1 MYECPSTAQTNDT
14 KYEAIKEMCRLCG
27 FSHGQHRCIDLSST
41 VRLWVYAQ
49 GRMLAH
55 LEGLLTFSPNLV
67 AASGQ
72 FDDVDE
78 AEGAASGG
86 GDQGQDGGRG
96 EGGMNGHG
104 ADTTQ

>member
-1 MYECPSTAQTNDT
+1 
-14 KYEAIKEMCRLCG
+14 
-27 FSHGQHRCIDLSST
+27 
-41 VRLWVYAQ
+41 
-49 GRMLAH
+49 MLAH

-86 GDQGQDGGRG
+86 GDQGQDEGRG